1 MAEPIRVAAR
11 RGGAVESVHRVHA
24 VAVRDGEVVEAA
36 GDPAFVT
43 FLRSSAKPIQAL
55 PLARERADVD
65 DRDLAIVSASHV
77 ASDEQLAAV
86 RALLAKAE
94 ATEDDLEC
102 GPYEG
107 SRLKHNCSGKHAGML
122 ALCRTKE
129 WPTQGYRLPEHP
141 CQQVMVAEIADAAEL
156 DSAAMSTAID
166 GCGVVTAAM
175 PLRTMAHAFTRIE
188 RMDGGRAVADAMRAH
203 PELMLGPVPL
213 DTELMQAQPGW
224 IAKGG
229 AEALLCAAGPE
240 GIGVT
245 LKVEDGTARALRP
258 ALGAFLEQLGLEP
271 GPFGPVELRNS
282 RDDVVGTLERM

>member
-11 RGGAVESVHRVHA
+11 RGGTVESVHEVHA

-55 PLARERADVD
+55 PLARERADAD
-65 DRDLAIVSASHV
+65 DRDLAIASASHV

-86 RALLAKAE
+86 RALLVKAE

-122 ALCRTKE
+122 ALCRTKA
-129 WPTQGYRLPEHP
+129 WPTQGYRLPEHL
-141 CQQVMVAEIADAAEL
+141 CQQVMVAEIANTAEL
-156 DSAAMSTAID
+156 DAAGMSTAID

-175 PLRTMAHAFTRIE
+175 TLRTMAHAFSRIE
-188 RMDGGRAVADAMRAH
+188 RMEGGRAVADAMRAH

-213 DTELMQAQPGW
+213 DTELMQAHAGW

-229 AEALLCAAGPE
+229 AEALLCAAAPDGL
-240 GIGVT
+240 GVA
-245 LKVEDGTARALRP
+245 LKVEDGSARALRP
-258 ALGAFLEQLGLEP
+258 ALGAFLQQLGLEP

-282 RDDVVGTLERM
+282 RDDVVGELERM

>member
-1 MAEPIRVAAR
+1 MEAIRVAAR
-11 RGGAVESVHRVHA
+11 RGGIVESIHGVHA
-24 VAVRDGEVVEAA
+24 VAVRDGEVVDAA

-43 FLRSSAKPIQAL
+43 FLRSSAKPIQAV
-55 PLARERADVD
+55 PLARDRDDVD
-65 DRDLAIVSASHV
+65 DRDLAIASASHV

-107 SRLKHNCSGKHAGML
+107 SRLNHNCSGKHAGML
-122 ALCRTKE
+122 ALCRTKGG
-129 WPTQGYRLPEHP
+129 PTEGYRLPEHP
-141 CQQVMVAEIADAAEL
+141 CQQVMLAEIAGVAEL
-156 DSAAMSTAID
+156 DATGLSTAID
-166 GCGVVTAAM
+166 GCGVVTVAM

-188 RMDGGRAVADAMRAH
+188 SMDGGPAVADAMRAH

-213 DTELMQAQPGW
+213 DTELTQAQPGW

-229 AEALLCAAGPE
+229 AEALFCAAGLDGL
-240 GIGVT
+240 GIA
-245 LKVEDGTARALRP
+245 LKVEDGSARALRP

>member
-1 MAEPIRVAAR
+1 
-11 RGGAVESVHRVHA
+11 
-24 VAVRDGEVVEAA
+24 VEAA

-65 DRDLAIVSASHV
+65 DRDLAIASASHM
-77 ASDEQLAAV
+77 ASDDQLAAV

-122 ALCRTKE
+122 ALCRTKG
-129 WPTQGYRLPEHP
+129 WPIEGYRLPEHP
-141 CQQVMVAEIADAAEL
+141 CQQVMLAEIAGAAEL
-156 DSAAMSTAID
+156 DAAGMSTAID

-175 PLRTMAHAFTRIE
+175 PLRAMAHAFTRIE
-188 RMDGGRAVADAMRAH
+188 SMDGGRAVADAMRAH

-213 DTELMQAQPGW
+213 DTELMRAQPGW

-229 AEALLCAAGPE
+229 AEALFCAAGPD
-240 GIGVT
+240 GLGVA
-245 LKVEDGTARALRP
+245 LKVEDGSARALRP
-258 ALGAFLEQLGLEP
+258 ALGVFLDQLGLAP
-271 GPFGPVELRNS
+271 GPFGTVELRNS

>member
-1 MAEPIRVAAR
+1 MEAIRVAAR
-11 RGGAVESVHRVHA
+11 RGGTVESVHRVHA
-24 VAVRDGEVVEAA
+24 VAVQDGEVVEAA

-65 DRDLAIVSASHV
+65 DRDLAIASASHV
-77 ASDEQLAAV
+77 ASEEQVAAV

-94 ATEDDLEC
+94 ASEDDLEC

-122 ALCRTKE
+122 ALCRAKG
-129 WPTQGYRLPEHP
+129 WPTQGYRRPEHP
-141 CQQVMVAEIADAAEL
+141 CQQVMVAEIAHAAEL
-156 DSAAMSTAID
+156 DTAAMSTAID

-175 PLRTMAHAFTRIE
+175 PLRTMAHAFSRIE
-188 RMDGGRAVADAMRAH
+188 AMDGGRAVADAMRAH
-203 PELMLGPVPL
+203 PELMQGPVPL
-213 DTELMQAQPGW
+213 DTELMRAQPSW

-229 AEALLCAAGPE
+229 AEALFCAAGPD
-240 GIGVT
+240 GLGVT

-258 ALGAFLEQLGLEP
+258 ALGAFLDQLGLEP
-271 GPFGPVELRNS
+271 APFGPVELRNS
-282 RDDVVGTLERM
+282 RDDVVGSLAAM